1 MVIKVDFDLIMS
13 ITAHNIY
20 RLLARE
26 LERYE
31 NISDQTIYEEFIRN
45 AGEVDI
51 TEDLYLLAICLLRLL
66 NRSGPEKLQ
75 QYWEGPEDILK
86 LLQEVTDLST
96 RFLPDRVRGTIQKW
110 VQARS

>member
-51 TEDLYLLAICLLRLL
+51 TEDEVKNI
-66 NRSGPEKLQ
+66 SEK
-75 QYWEGPEDILK
+75 EKNITSNADSHAKFCRTKIPCSKE
-86 LLQEVTDLST
+86 
-96 RFLPDRVRGTIQKW
+96 
-110 VQARS
+110 